1 MSAASTNA
9 VLNRLVGLLNRS
21 LPAYLRD
28 ARPWSYPG
36 REQALETLLEV
47 GNQQVEAADRLS
59 RWILENHGTPESGN
73 FPLNFTSYT
82 DLSVDYLVRESL
94 RRQDAII
101 GKIEASLDDL
111 EMTPH
116 AQALVQ
122 EALGEAKAHRDMLR
136 DASVAPVAAAGH

>member
-47 GNQQVEAADRLS
+47 GNQQVETADRLS
-59 RWILENHGTPESGN
+59 RWILENYGTPDSGD

-82 DLSVDYLVRESL
+82 DLSVDYLLRESL
-94 RRQDAII
+94 RRQETII
-101 GKIEASLDDL
+101 RKIEAELNEL
-111 EMTPH
+111 GMTPH

-122 EALGEAKAHRDMLR
+122 EALGEAKAHRDMLG
-136 DASVAPVAAAGH
+136 DASAAPAAAGH